1 MDSLGFEGSSLIYT
15 IVKYQ
20 MTTPLAGDITNGGG
34 AWFHA
39 NHAEIIESM
48 ISHFDVEIIAYEFHM
63 ISFDRFIYT
72 YDQLMKSYDGYEITS
87 YLFIP

>member
-1 MDSLGFEGSSLIYT
+1 
-15 IVKYQ
+15 
-20 MTTPLAGDITNGGG
+20 
-34 AWFHA
+34 
-39 NHAEIIESM
+39 M